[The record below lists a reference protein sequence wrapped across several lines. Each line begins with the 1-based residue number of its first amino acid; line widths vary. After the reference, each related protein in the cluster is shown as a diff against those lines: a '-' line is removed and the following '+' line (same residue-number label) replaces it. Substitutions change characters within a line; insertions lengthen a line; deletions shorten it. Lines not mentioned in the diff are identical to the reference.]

1 MGSTLRPKGHWVS
14 YEGVQ
19 GVRECQ
25 GAWPTILH
33 YNGASTGFS
42 FVLSRGY
49 NGTRARVG
57 LFSALK
63 TATIVALL

>member
-25 GAWPTILH
+25 GGWPTILH
-33 YNGASTGFS
+33 YSGASTGIS

-49 NGTRARVG
+49 KGTRVRVG
-57 LFSALK
+57 LVLASK
-63 TATIVALL
+63 TATIVAL